1 MQLVFSIV
9 NKMNN
14 LDKKENCLTSASS
27 TPPQNSCYEKDAKRS
42 LIWPPP
48 QASPK
53 FNPRL
58 NLGVMASG
66 NGSNFEALVNAI
78 QNSQLDA
85 YISIL
90 VVNNPNCEARRRAQR
105 LGVPCVIHD
114 PREFS
119 SREELDKAL
128 VKTFTNHAVEGVV
141 MAGWMR
147 IVTPIL
153 IAAFPNRLIN
163 IHPSLLPSFRGLD
176 AVGQALKA
184 RVPISGCSV
193 HLVTPQVDDGPVLAQ
208 AAVPV
213 LSSDDHQSLS
223 ERIQRMEHQ
232 LLPLSVAL
240 AGQNWRNEAQN

>member
-1 MQLVFSIV
+1 M
-9 NKMNN
+9 
-14 LDKKENCLTSASS
+14 
-27 TPPQNSCYEKDAKRS
+27 
-42 LIWPPP
+42 
-48 QASPK
+48 
-53 FNPRL
+53 
-58 NLGVMASG
+58 
-66 NGSNFEALVNAI
+66 
-78 QNSQLDA
+78 
-85 YISIL
+85 L

-114 PREFS
+114 HREFS

-184 RVPISGCSV
+184 RVLISGCSV
-193 HLVTPQVDDGPVLAQ
+193 HLVTPQVDDGPVLAKGSSAWSINCFHYLLLLQ
-208 AAVPV
+208 ARIGETKLKIKGRRLVKTSLWLVAIQPSGLDIEPLDQLV
-213 LSSDDHQSLS
+213 L
-223 ERIQRMEHQ
+223 
-232 LLPLSVAL
+232 
-240 AGQNWRNEAQN
+240 

>member
-14 LDKKENCLTSASS
+14 LDKKEMNLISAASN
-27 TPPQNSCYEKDAKRS
+27 PRQNSCYEKDEKRS

-48 QASPK
+48 SSRPI

-66 NGSNFEALVNAI
+66 NGSNFEALVQAI
-78 QNSQLDA
+78 HNSELDA

-90 VVNNPNCEARRRAQR
+90 VVNNPNCEARHRAKR

-114 PREFS
+114 HRQFS
-119 SREELDKAL
+119 SREELDEAL

-153 IAAFPNRLIN
+153 IAAFPNRLLN
-163 IHPSLLPSFRGLD
+163 LHPSLLPSFRGLD

-223 ERIQRMEHQ
+223 
-232 LLPLSVAL
+232 
-240 AGQNWRNEAQN
+240 

>member
-1 MQLVFSIV
+1 MQLVVSIV
-9 NKMNN
+9 NKMNRI
-14 LDKKENCLTSASS
+14 DKNEMSLISAASK
-27 TPPQNSCYEKDAKRS
+27 PRQNSCCEKDEKRS
-42 LIWPPP
+42 LLWPSP
-48 QASPK
+48 ASRPK

-58 NLGVMASG
+58 NIGVMASG
-66 NGSNFEALVNAI
+66 NGSNFEALVKAI
-78 QNSQLDA
+78 QNSELDA

-114 PREFS
+114 HREFR
-119 SREELDKAL
+119 SREELDEEL

-153 IAAFPNRLIN
+153 IDAFPNRLLN

-176 AVGQALKA
+176 AVGQALNA

-223 ERIQRMEHQ
+223 KRIQRMEHQ
-232 LLPLSVAL
+232 LIPLSVAI
-240 AGQNWRNEAQN
+240 AGENWRNTAQS

>member
-14 LDKKENCLTSASS
+14 LDEKKMNLISAA
-27 TPPQNSCYEKDAKRS
+27 TNPRQNSCYEKDEKRS

-48 QASPK
+48 SARPK

-66 NGSNFEALVNAI
+66 NGSNFEALVKAI
-78 QNSQLDA
+78 QNSELDA

-90 VVNNPNCEARRRAQR
+90 VVNNPNCEARHRAKR

-114 PREFS
+114 HREFI
-119 SREELDKAL
+119 SREELDEAL

-153 IAAFPNRLIN
+153 IAAFPNRLLN

-184 RVPISGCSV
+184 KVPISGCSV

-223 ERIQRMEHQ
+223 KRIQSMEHQ
-232 LLPLSVAL
+232 LLPLSVAI
-240 AGQNWRNEAQN
+240 AGRNWRNTAQN

>member
-9 NKMNN
+9 NKMNSLDNKGMN
-14 LDKKENCLTSASS
+14 LISAVSK
-27 TPPQNSCYEKDAKRS
+27 PHQNSCYENDEKRS
-42 LIWPPP
+42 LISPAPP
-48 QASPK
+48 ARPK

-78 QNSQLDA
+78 QNSELDA

-90 VVNNPNCEARRRAQR
+90 VVNNPNCEARRRAIR

-114 PREFS
+114 HREFT
-119 SREELDKAL
+119 SREELDEEL

-153 IAAFPNRLIN
+153 IDAFPNRLLN

-176 AVGQALKA
+176 AVGQALNA

-193 HLVTPQVDDGPVLAQ
+193 HLVTPQVDEGPVLAQ

-213 LSSDDHQSLS
+213 FSSDDHQSLS
-223 ERIQRMEHQ
+223 KRIQRMEHQ
-232 LLPLSVAL
+232 LLPLSVAI
-240 AGQNWRNEAQN
+240 AGQNWRSAGQN